1 MPYVNFNVARVRNN
15 NDFKQD
21 SFRTIKGGEHM
32 FPKAGLVVVPDE
44 IRVISGQLK
53 QVENEQYRAPMELL
67 FPIDK
72 YPAESDVRT
81 WLEDEN
87 IEMINYYPAGEG
99 KIDDEED
106 RALEDIDLTPTDAMI
121 NEAKK
126 GLEWRKEFNRG
137 GTDIGVGTAE
147 VIINKSI
154 TLDRVKRMYSYF
166 SRHEVDKKA
175 EGFEYG
181 EDGFPSNGR
190 IAWALWGG
198 DAGFEWSQ
206 RKTEQIKDEEE
217 RNIYLV
223 MGCSCS
229 GKSTYIRNNAKSGD
243 LIFDFDK
250 IHQALTISEKHQH
263 NDIIKKY
270 VFEIRDAIFNKL
282 KRDNN
287 IKAWIINSSPLKD
300 VRKKLVNQLNAKVIY
315 IQRDKDDCLKI
326 AENERPEEYKNY
338 INNYFNDF
346 DGFDDDENIEIIQIN
361 KKNITTQEKTN
372 KRDIIGYLI
381 TDGIELP
388 LFETIEEAEEEAEK
402 LGGSGYHE
410 HKVDDVIYFMPFES
424 HAEAMNV
431 LKENNISEE
440 KKIKEYNNFK
450 INNMERRIFAN
461 EFRVVDDKKKKNKKI
476 IGYASVFYNEEKRS
490 ESENL
495 GGFYERINPRAF
507 DKVIEEKQ
515 DVRALF
521 NHNADLGVLG
531 RTTSGTLKLEVDE
544 KGLKYEIDT
553 PDTQLAR
560 DLVASMERGDISQ
573 SSFGFTISENGDSW
587 DEDSDGRTIRTINQ
601 VEQLFDISPVV
612 YPAYTDASV
621 ALRSFDNYKENKQKT
636 ENTKEKTD
644 LHERN
649 LRELKLK
656 IIK

>member
-32 FPKAGLVVVPDE
+32 FPKAGLVVVPEE

-53 QVENEQYRAPMELL
+53 EVENEEYRAPMELL

-72 YPAESDVRT
+72 YETESDVRT
-81 WLEDEN
+81 WLENEN
-87 IEMINYYPAGEG
+87 IEMIDYYPAGEG
-99 KIDDEED
+99 KMDDEEEE
-106 RALEDIDLTPTDAMI
+106 RALEDIDLTPTDEMI

-137 GTDIGVGTAE
+137 GTDVGVGTAE
-147 VIINKSI
+147 AIINKSI

-190 IAWALWGG
+190 IAWALWSG
-198 DAGFEWSQ
+198 DAGFEWSK
-206 RKTEQIKDEEE
+206 RKVEQIKEEEE

-229 GKSTYIRNNAKSGD
+229 GKSTYIRNNAKTGD

-250 IHQALTISEKHQH
+250 IHQALTISENHQH
-263 NDIIKKY
+263 NDIIKNY
-270 VFEIRDAIFNKL
+270 VFEIRDVIYDKL

-287 IKAWIINSSPLKD
+287 ITAWIINSSPLKE
-300 VRKKLVNQLNAKVIY
+300 VRKKLVEDLGAKVIY
-315 IQRDKDDCLKI
+315 IQRDKNECLEI
-326 AENERPEEYKNY
+326 AKTERPAEWKNY
-338 INNYFNDF
+338 INNYFDNF
-346 DGFDDDENIEIIQIN
+346 DGFDDDEEIEIIQRNIKN
-361 KKNITTQEKTN
+361 KNN
-372 KRDIIGYLI
+372 RDIIGYLI

-410 HKVDDVIYFMPFES
+410 HKVDETIYFMPFES

-431 LKENNISEE
+431 LKENNISKEE
-440 KKIKEYNNFK
+440 KTTIKEYNNFK
-450 INNMERRIFAN
+450 IKNMERRLFAN
-461 EFRVVDDKKKKNKKI
+461 EFRVVDDKKKKSKKI
-476 IGYASVFYNEEKRS
+476 IGYASVFNS
-490 ESENL
+490 DSQDL
-495 GGFYERINPRAF
+495 GGFIERINPNAF
-507 DKVIEEKQ
+507 DNVIEDNQ

-531 RTTSGTLKLEVDE
+531 RTTSGTLRLSVDE
-544 KGLKYEIDT
+544 KGLKYEIDA

-560 DLVASMERGDISQ
+560 DLIASMERGDITQ

-587 DEDSDGRTIRTINQ
+587 DEDSEGRTIRTISQ

-621 ALRSFDNYKENKQKT
+621 ALRNFDNYKENKQKT
-636 ENTKEKTD
+636 NTKEKTD

-656 IIK
+656 MIK